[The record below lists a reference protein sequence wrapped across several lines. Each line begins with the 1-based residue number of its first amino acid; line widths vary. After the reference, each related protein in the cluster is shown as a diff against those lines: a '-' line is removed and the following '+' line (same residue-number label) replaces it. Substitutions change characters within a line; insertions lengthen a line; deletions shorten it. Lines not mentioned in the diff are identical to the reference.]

1 MIKYLTTLLCLAML
15 LCISRQIFAQ
25 VVPAIGPF
33 YAGEEQTDDRMIYVG
48 GGDLGG
54 RLAVDC
60 HADFSVARDDNNV
73 ALNWSNLGTFKW
85 TFGFYSFDGPISEY
99 PSFNPNVGGS
109 TAVTFDG
116 GDKLRMILEPGF
128 GYTLPSEITDGVLSI
143 ELWVMNPSIETGETL
158 IRFEDGSNV
167 DLTASQFNMS
177 GSTSWQH
184 LVAVS
189 NGTETS
195 YYLNGSHV
203 ATQAGAI
210 NFSGNAVI
218 NLGAQSFSG
227 SIAAVRIHT
236 EQMNTT
242 SISHNYDG
250 GVGLGTYLFYPIEAE
265 WQNSCFD
272 FHGDANIYTGDPTA
286 CDLISWR
293 ESAHFRS
300 MWWHDDPLNNEIDTE
315 EEIGDEIEALQLPKL
330 EAMYT
335 YLNEKSGKH
344 LPHVSNN
351 VLNRGDG
358 RKYKWIVGNT

>member
-143 ELWVMNPSIETGETL
+143 ELWVMNPSIET
-158 IRFEDGSNV
+158 
-167 DLTASQFNMS
+167 
-177 GSTSWQH
+177 TSHQC
-184 LVAVS
+184 
-189 NGTETS
+189 
-195 YYLNGSHV
+195 YLKNK
-203 ATQAGAI
+203 
-210 NFSGNAVI
+210 
-218 NLGAQSFSG
+218 
-227 SIAAVRIHT
+227 
-236 EQMNTT
+236 
-242 SISHNYDG
+242 
-250 GVGLGTYLFYPIEAE
+250 
-265 WQNSCFD
+265 C
-272 FHGDANIYTGDPTA
+272 
-286 CDLISWR
+286 
-293 ESAHFRS
+293 
-300 MWWHDDPLNNEIDTE
+300 
-315 EEIGDEIEALQLPKL
+315 LP
-330 EAMYT
+330 
-335 YLNEKSGKH
+335 
-344 LPHVSNN
+344 
-351 VLNRGDG
+351 
-358 RKYKWIVGNT
+358 

>member
-1 MIKYLTTLLCLAML
+1 M
-15 LCISRQIFAQ
+15 
-25 VVPAIGPF
+25 
-33 YAGEEQTDDRMIYVG
+33 E
-48 GGDLGG
+48 
-54 RLAVDC
+54 
-60 HADFSVARDDNNV
+60 
-73 ALNWSNLGTFKW
+73 GT
-85 TFGFYSFDGPISEY
+85 
-99 PSFNPNVGGS
+99 
-109 TAVTFDG
+109 
-116 GDKLRMILEPGF
+116 KLRMILEPGF

-265 WQNSCFD
+265 WQK
-272 FHGDANIYTGDPTA
+272 
-286 CDLISWR
+286 LM
-293 ESAHFRS
+293 FR
-300 MWWHDDPLNNEIDTE
+300 
-315 EEIGDEIEALQLPKL
+315 LP
-330 EAMYT
+330 
-335 YLNEKSGKH
+335 
-344 LPHVSNN
+344 
-351 VLNRGDG
+351 R
-358 RKYKWIVGNT
+358 RR